1 MFHHGWVGQDA
12 TARIGY
18 STHIDAFFQY
28 DETIAIRP
36 SLSYSV
42 LARDGSYVLP
52 FPHSPANKI
61 WLEAAAAF
69 RFGVTNEGAET

>member
-1 MFHHGWVGQDA
+1 M
-12 TARIGY
+12 
-18 STHIDAFFQY
+18 S
-28 DETIAIRP
+28 
-36 SLSYSV
+36 SSV
-42 LARDGSYVLP
+42 LARAGSFVLP

>member
-1 MFHHGWVGQDA
+1 MFHHGWVWRDA

-28 DETIAIRP
+28 DETIAIR
-36 SLSYSV
+36 SSMSSSV
-42 LARDGSYVLP
+42 LARAGSFVLP
-52 FPHSPANKI
+52 FSHSPANKI

>member
-1 MFHHGWVGQDA
+1 MSHGWAGQDA

-28 DETIAIRP
+28 DETIAIR
-36 SLSYSV
+36 SSMSSSV
-42 LARDGSYVLP
+42 LARAGSFVLP
-52 FPHSPANKI
+52 FSHSPANKI